1 MWIVTA
7 VLVATFLFLVV
18 AAILAWR
25 TATVPFLGLFTEPT
39 LVVNQTGD
47 QAWAGYAAGL
57 HIPDQLV
64 AVDGQPLER
73 NTALVRELSPHQ
85 PGDVVTVT
93 ARGADG
99 TLRDVQVRLE
109 SFPLA
114 GLFGFFVL
122 PYVLAMI
129 YLAIGVWVFRE
140 RRREAAGQ
148 VFGLMC
154 AVFALGLGL
163 LFDVYTTH
171 WFPRLWITAISL
183 TGSVLAHLALV
194 FPQRARFLEQAPVLR
209 YLAYVPGGIIA
220 VLNQFTILNFG
231 TPTAYFDTWYP
242 AFAFASVGVVA
253 LLVMMGYRE
262 RHSQSP
268 IVRAQ
273 ARTILWGSFLAFGPM
288 AVWFIIFRFI
298 AGVFPPVILLPWLVL
313 FPLSIAY
320 AILRYR
326 VFDTKLVVSRGIA
339 YTLLSIIVVAL
350 YFLLLY
356 VISVVFDVTLQANNP
371 AILGV
376 FVLLLALLLNP
387 ARIRLQ
393 RVVDQIFMG
402 ESVDHQQIVHR
413 FVSRLTETTGLSSVL
428 QVLDDAL
435 EAGWSLQ
442 LAALYLYDPEQI
454 CYVPQPI
461 GNRPFPPV
469 TFARASRLAHQ
480 MLRQRESVY
489 LYMDRPLPPE
499 LMPESEALET
509 LRPAL
514 FVPVSG
520 HGWLVL
526 GPKRSG
532 ALLSSDDLLTLESL
546 GSQVAVALEKA
557 QLFSDLDRRMKEV
570 EALRWV
576 GQAVNFTMEVD
587 DLLELIYAQTSRVLD
602 AGHFYIALHNPD
614 KKTLKFAFYIEDGE
628 RLYRDDEWSVESGLT
643 GAIVRT
649 GRSIVTEDYT
659 RECLRR
665 GIRPGGPPGRAWM
678 GVPLNAGDQV
688 IGVMNISSF
697 EPDMVYSDEQ
707 LEFFS
712 AIAEQAAAILDKAR
726 LYNEMEERARQLAA
740 LNEVGS
746 VITSTLDLQA
756 VLNLITSKAAEL
768 LQAEAGSLVLVDKE
782 TDELVF
788 KVTAGPGSANLEGTR
803 LPPGTGVV
811 GAVAKE
817 GKPVIISDAADD
829 QRWYRDLDAGFRT
842 HSIIAVPM
850 VSRGRTVGVIELLN
864 RRDGV
869 PFNEDD
875 ERLLTA
881 FAANAA
887 VSIENAW
894 LFTQT
899 DQALAAR
906 VAELSM
912 MQRID
917 RELNATLDYNQ
928 VMSLTLDWALRM
940 TGTDVGL
947 VAVTLEGEDEVEGLR
962 FLASRGY
969 PEDELAAYEEEPW
982 PLARGIIGRVVR
994 TGKPQVVEDV
1004 SRDPDYAA
1012 VAPDMVAQLTV
1023 PIRWEEQIVGVIALE
1038 CSRPGRLNQD
1048 ALELVVRLADHA
1060 AIAIQNA
1067 RLFEQVQR
1075 ANAAKTDFIS
1085 FVSHELKQPMTS
1097 IKGYTDLL
1105 VKGAAG
1111 ELNESQRQFLDTV
1124 LSNVDRMNKL
1134 VSDLL
1139 DISRI
1144 ESDRMRLEF
1153 GDVSLGQVIEDS
1165 VRTIRR
1171 QIEAKHQTLG
1181 VHVPPSLPLVRG
1193 DRDRFVQVITNL
1205 VSNAH
1210 KYTPEGGGIAIRAQL
1225 WSDGQHAP
1233 GDEEY
1238 VLCSVSDTGIG
1249 IRPEDRARLFTKYFR
1264 ADDPAVHSVAGTGLG
1279 LIITKSL
1286 VELHG
1291 GQIWVESEVGKGSTF
1306 AFTIPI
1312 TKPDT

>member
-1 MWIVTA
+1 
-7 VLVATFLFLVV
+7 VA
-18 AAILAWR
+18 R
-25 TATVPFLGLFTEPT
+25 
-39 LVVNQTGD
+39 
-47 QAWAGYAAGL
+47 
-57 HIPDQLV
+57 
-64 AVDGQPLER
+64 
-73 NTALVRELSPHQ
+73 
-85 PGDVVTVT
+85 
-93 ARGADG
+93 
-99 TLRDVQVRLE
+99 
-109 SFPLA
+109 
-114 GLFGFFVL
+114 
-122 PYVLAMI
+122 
-129 YLAIGVWVFRE
+129 
-140 RRREAAGQ
+140 
-148 VFGLMC
+148 
-154 AVFALGLGL
+154 
-163 LFDVYTTH
+163 
-171 WFPRLWITAISL
+171 
-183 TGSVLAHLALV
+183 
-194 FPQRARFLEQAPVLR
+194 
-209 YLAYVPGGIIA
+209 
-220 VLNQFTILNFG
+220 
-231 TPTAYFDTWYP
+231 
-242 AFAFASVGVVA
+242 
-253 LLVMMGYRE
+253 
-262 RHSQSP
+262 
-268 IVRAQ
+268 
-273 ARTILWGSFLAFGPM
+273 
-288 AVWFIIFRFI
+288 
-298 AGVFPPVILLPWLVL
+298 
-313 FPLSIAY
+313 
-320 AILRYR
+320 
-326 VFDTKLVVSRGIA
+326 
-339 YTLLSIIVVAL
+339 
-350 YFLLLY
+350 
-356 VISVVFDVTLQANNP
+356 
-371 AILGV
+371 
-376 FVLLLALLLNP
+376 
-387 ARIRLQ
+387 
-393 RVVDQIFMG
+393 
-402 ESVDHQQIVHR
+402 
-413 FVSRLTETTGLSSVL
+413 
-428 QVLDDAL
+428 
-435 EAGWSLQ
+435 
-442 LAALYLYDPEQI
+442 
-454 CYVPQPI
+454 
-461 GNRPFPPV
+461 
-469 TFARASRLAHQ
+469 
-480 MLRQRESVY
+480 
-489 LYMDRPLPPE
+489 
-499 LMPESEALET
+499 
-509 LRPAL
+509 
-514 FVPVSG
+514 
-520 HGWLVL
+520 
-526 GPKRSG
+526 
-532 ALLSSDDLLTLESL
+532 
-546 GSQVAVALEKA
+546 
-557 QLFSDLDRRMKEV
+557 
-570 EALRWV
+570 
-576 GQAVNFTMEVD
+576 
-587 DLLELIYAQTSRVLD
+587 
-602 AGHFYIALHNPD
+602 
-614 KKTLKFAFYIEDGE
+614 
-628 RLYRDDEWSVESGLT
+628 
-643 GAIVRT
+643 
-649 GRSIVTEDYT
+649 
-659 RECLRR
+659 
-665 GIRPGGPPGRAWM
+665 
-678 GVPLNAGDQV
+678 
-688 IGVMNISSF
+688 
-697 EPDMVYSDEQ
+697 
-707 LEFFS
+707 
-712 AIAEQAAAILDKAR
+712 
-726 LYNEMEERARQLAA
+726 
-740 LNEVGS
+740 
-746 VITSTLDLQA
+746 
-756 VLNLITSKAAEL
+756 
-768 LQAEAGSLVLVDKE
+768 
-782 TDELVF
+782 
-788 KVTAGPGSANLEGTR
+788 
-803 LPPGTGVV
+803 
-811 GAVAKE
+811 E

-869 PFNEDD
+869 PFDEDD
-875 ERLLTA
+875 DRLLTA

-899 DQALAAR
+899 DQELAAR

-940 TGTDVGL
+940 TATDVGL
-947 VAVTLEGEDEVEGLR
+947 VAVTLESEDEMGGLR

-1004 SRDPDYAA
+1004 ARDPDYAA

-1111 ELNESQRQFLDTV
+1111 ELNESQCQFLSTV

-1144 ESDRMRLEF
+1144 ESNRMRLEF

-1312 TKPDT
+1312 AKLDT